1 MTERD
6 GGPVLRFG
14 VVGLGLAGAQSLPAL
29 VARPFVKLTA
39 AADIRPEA
47 LDKFE
52 RDFGG
57 ETYHTVEE
65 LAASPNV
72 NVIHIATP
80 HNLHVQHTLAAVAG
94 GKHVVLE
101 KPMALSLEDC
111 DRMIEAAERNKV
123 FLVVDRGSH
132 GFDPPV
138 HKVREIVR
146 SGELG
151 RLGMINNWQYT
162 SSIYRARTPAE
173 LDDPPPVGGIFFR
186 QAPHQ
191 IDLVRLIGGG
201 MVRSVRAMTGVF
213 DPERRAVGAFLAY
226 LEFEDG
232 AAASIAYNGYDHFD
246 SEQFHDW
253 IGTYG
258 TRQRTNA
265 HGRARRSLRAAMQAK
280 HETELKAEAGFGG
293 SAREEGRPPRDEQ
306 ESGLHA
312 HWGVTVVSCERG
324 DLMPTPQGVTVF
336 DDEGRRE
343 LEMPVGI
350 GLSAY
355 AFDDMYD
362 AVVRGKP
369 VVRDGRWGKAT
380 LEVCLAIVESAREQ
394 REVYLKHQSPTPD

>member
-1 MTERD
+1 MSERD

-14 VVGLGLAGAQSLPAL
+14 IAGLGLAGAQSLPAL
-29 VARPFVKLTA
+29 LARPFVKLTA

-57 ETYHTVEE
+57 ETYRTVEE
-65 LAASPNV
+65 LAASSNV
-72 NVIHIATP
+72 DVIHIATP
-80 HNLHVQHTLAAVAG
+80 HNLHVQHTLAAVEG

-101 KPMALSLEDC
+101 KPMALTLEEC
-111 DRMIEAAERNKV
+111 DRMIEAAERNGV

-138 HKVREIVR
+138 RKVREIVR

-151 RLGMINNWQYT
+151 GLGMINNWQYT
-162 SSIYRARTPAE
+162 NSIYRARTPAE

-201 MVRSVRAMTGVF
+201 RLRSVRAMTGVW

-232 AAASIAYNGYDHFD
+232 AGASIAYNGYDHFD

-265 HGRARRSLRAAMQAK
+265 HGRARRSLREAMQQTD
-280 HETELKAEAGFGG
+280 ETALKAAAGFGG
-293 SAREEGRPPRDEQ
+293 SAREEATPVAEA
-306 ESGLHA
+306 ESDLHA
-312 HWGVTVVSCERG
+312 HWGVTIVSCERG
-324 DLMPTPQGVTVF
+324 DLMPTPHGVTVF

-343 LEMPVGI
+343 LQMPVGR
-350 GLSAY
+350 GLSGY
-355 AFDDMYD
+355 AFDELYD
-362 AVVRGKP
+362 ALVLDTP
-369 VVRDGRWGKAT
+369 LIRDGRWGKAT
-380 LEVCLAIVESAREQ
+380 LEVCLAIVESARER
-394 REVYLKHQSPTPD
+394 REVYLQHQSPTPD

>member
-6 GGPVLRFG
+6 SGKVIRFG
-14 VVGLGLAGAQSLPAL
+14 IVGLGLAGAQALPAL
-29 VARPFVKLTA
+29 AARPFIKLTA
-39 AADIRPEA
+39 AADVRPEA

-57 ETYHTVEE
+57 ETYHSVEE

-72 NVIHIATP
+72 DAVHIATP
-80 HNLHVQHTLAAVAG
+80 HNLHVQHTLAAVER

-151 RLGMINNWQYT
+151 RLGMVNNWQYT

-201 MVRSVRAMTGVF
+201 MVRSVRAMTGVW

-226 LEFEDG
+226 LDFEDG
-232 AAASIAYNGYDHFD
+232 AVASITYSGYDHFD

-265 HGRARRSLRAAMQAK
+265 HGRARRSLRAALEQQE
-280 HETELKAEAGFGG
+280 ETALKAASGFGG
-293 SAREEGRPPRDEQ
+293 SAREEATAVAEE
-306 ESGLHA
+306 ESDLHA

-324 DLMPTPQGVTVF
+324 DLMPTPQGVTVY
-336 DDEGRRE
+336 DDEGKRE
-343 LEMPVGI
+343 LAMPVGI
-350 GLSAY
+350 GLSGY
-355 AFDDMYD
+355 AFDDLYD
-362 AVVRGKP
+362 AVVLGKP
-369 VVRDGRWGKAT
+369 LVRDGRWGKAT
-380 LEVCLAIVESAREQ
+380 LEVALAIVESARER
-394 REVYLKHQSPTPD
+394 REVMLKHQCPTPD